1 MRRLVIPLAAA
12 VMVVAVMIFQAQT
25 VDPVL
30 CEPPAVALPDLP
42 GYAAEVL
49 EPSEA
54 ELHVLPSDT
63 RFDKRRY
70 VAEDGT
76 WHLVSAVIGGSS
88 KSSIHRPELCLP
100 AQGFQMRD
108 PRTAEVEGV
117 EWHLVTLARKD
128 AASLGFA
135 YTFYNQAGFRTS
147 SHMKRIFRDVLDR
160 SILGRIDRWIM
171 VTVNSS
177 TSDERVVSEFL
188 SKLKKQGGVL

>member
-1 MRRLVIPLAAA
+1 MQKLVIPVIATAL
-12 VMVVAVMIFQAQT
+12 VVAAMVYQART
-25 VDPVL
+25 IDPVL
-30 CEPPAVALPDLP
+30 CEAPAVVLPQLP
-42 GYAAEVL
+42 GYTAEKL

-63 RFDKRRY
+63 RFEKHRY

-76 WHLVSAVIGGSS
+76 WYLVTAVIGGHS

-100 AQGFQMRD
+100 AQGFQMRE
-108 PRTAEVEGV
+108 PRVVRVDGA

-135 YTFYNQAGFRTS
+135 YTFYNQDGFRTS
-147 SHMKRIFRDVLDR
+147 SHLKRIFRDVWDR
-160 SILGRIDRWIM
+160 SIRGRIDRWVM

-177 TSDERVVSEFL
+177 VSDEKELSAFL
-188 SKLKKQGGVL
+188 SQLQKGGAR

>member
-1 MRRLVIPLAAA
+1 MRRLVIPVTAA
-12 VMVVAVMIFQAQT
+12 VLVVAAMVYQART
-25 VDPVL
+25 VVPVL
-30 CEPPAVALPDLP
+30 CEAPAVVLPDIS
-42 GYAAEVL
+42 GYEAEVL

-63 RFDKRRY
+63 RFEKRRY
-70 VAEDGT
+70 EAEDGT
-76 WHLVSAVIGGSS
+76 WFVVSAVIGGHS

-108 PRTAEVEGV
+108 PRVIRVGDV

-135 YTFYNQAGFRTS
+135 YTFYNQDGFRTS
-147 SHMKRIFRDVLDR
+147 SHVKRIFRDVWDR
-160 SILGRIDRWIM
+160 SVLSRIDRWVM

-177 TSDERVVSEFL
+177 DSDERKLSVFL
-188 SKLKKQGGVL
+188 SQLKKGGAL